1 MEGPSIRVATV
12 DDLPAIDAIYNH
24 YVRSATWTW
33 QYDPTLPAE
42 RRAWYDAHGP
52 KHPITVAVDGAG
64 AIVGFGSL
72 SVYNRRE
79 GYRFTVENTVY
90 VHPEQQRRGIGR
102 ALLADLVERARALGH
117 HSIVASI
124 SADQEASIGLH
135 AAAGFVE
142 VGRMREL
149 GVKFG
154 RWLDCVYMQKLL

>member
-1 MEGPSIRVATV
+1 MDEPRIRVAGA

-24 YVRSATWTW
+24 YVEHATCTW
-33 QYDPTLPAE
+33 QYAPSPPAE
-42 RRAWYDAHGP
+42 RRAWLDAHDDA
-52 KHPITVAVDGAG
+52 HPITVAVDGSE
-64 AIVGFGSL
+64 IVGFGSL
-72 SVYNRRE
+72 SVYNQRE
-79 GYRFTVENTVY
+79 GYRFTVEDTVY
-90 VHPEQQRRGIGR
+90 VHPAHHRRGLGR

-124 SADQEASIGLH
+124 SADQPASIGLH

-154 RWLDCVYMQKLL
+154 TWLDCVYMQKLL

>member
-1 MEGPSIRVATV
+1 MDGSSIRVATV
-12 DDLPAIDAIYNH
+12 DDLAAIDAIYNH
-24 YVRSATWTW
+24 YVESATCTW
-33 QYDPTLPAE
+33 QYEPAPAAE
-42 RRAWYDAHGP
+42 RRAWFDAHGAA
-52 KHPITVAVDGAG
+52 HPITVADDGG
-64 AIVGFGSL
+64 TIVGFGSL
-72 SVYNRRE
+72 SLYNKRE
-79 GYRFTVENTVY
+79 GYRFTVENTIY
-90 VHPEQQRRGIGR
+90 VHPRHHRRGIGR

-135 AAAGFVE
+135 AAAGFIE